1 MIFEHDSAG
10 TMACQKPQSGLLAAL
25 AAILACA
32 ATLMLVAPASAGD
45 DALRARIASHLDPQ
59 NAEIAIFETSDVT
72 TRRGDKIRVTCGTVT
87 VRRDARNFSSSGFA
101 YVIGDDRLWMS
112 SKPEWLKD
120 PDARTVFPGVA
131 RVAQYCPGH

>member
-1 MIFEHDSAG
+1 MIIDHDTDG
-10 TMACQKPQSGLLAAL
+10 TTACQKPQSGLLAAI
-25 AAILACA
+25 AAVLACA
-32 ATLMLVAPASAGD
+32 AMLMLVVPASAEDG
-45 DALRARIASHLDPQ
+45 ALRTRIASHLDPQ
-59 NAEIAIFETSDVT
+59 SAEIAIFETSDVT
-72 TRRGDKIRVTCGTVT
+72 TRQGDKIRVTCGTVT

-112 SKPEWLKD
+112 SKPEWQKD